1 MLLSRATYNKYVI
14 STVAQGG
21 INPKTLGPV
30 HEGAMLQNVQNQVE
44 ILREEQ
50 VLRFHLQRSTQ
61 SPP

>member
-14 STVAQGG
+14 GTVAQEG
-21 INPKTLGPV
+21 INPKTLGSV
-30 HEGAMLQNVQNQVE
+30 HEGAMLQNVHNQVE

-50 VLRFHLQRSTQ
+50 ILSIHLQRSTQ